1 MAYKCTSIS
10 TEQLKN
16 LLNPEGVSIVHIN
29 ARSLHQNYD
38 DIVTFVSNQR
48 HMIDFILISET
59 WVDQI
64 CASGYSIQR
73 YEMLHC
79 TPDSSSIGKGCA
91 IYIKSNIFQHCKPIT
106 SLCYKQ
112 REFQSLFVYVTLP
125 QQPSFVV
132 AVVYRS
138 PSFPL
143 DIVIPPLENALNMLK
158 KLNRPSFLGGDWNVD
173 LFHYGDRGEVRNFL
187 HCLASY
193 GYVPTISIPTRTSNT
208 PPYTRTLIDNIFCN
222 VPDTILENA
231 TVNAGIADHM
241 TILCTSNILSHTI
254 VVKTEKTKTSFDF
267 RRIEEL
273 KTNVSRK
280 LVDYALIEDPEV
292 AADHLISC
300 IQNEVSMLSTRKN
313 PKKWTPVQPWITPGL
328 LRCIE
333 KRNLLLKVFLKDRTP
348 ENEKKFRK
356 YRNMLKLTIRHSK
369 KQYYAGQFRKHSNN
383 PRLLWSTLPEVT
395 HTGRSV
401 SRLPSQFEVN
411 GELINDRKV
420 IAGEFNKYYSLV
432 GPNLAEA
439 LGPCN
444 VDPLSYLDDV
454 ISPQD
459 AMTFSPVTTTCITRV
474 VNDLN
479 ETGAGIDGLS
489 AKLLK
494 LLIPAICHEVT
505 HLVNLCF
512 SKGIFPRAF
521 KKAQI
526 TPIFK
531 AGARASFC
539 NYRPISVLPVLSK
552 VIETIMNFQLNLFFT
567 ENNILDQCQFGFRS
581 GHSTYMPVAILHDFI
596 TANIA
601 DKNKTAGIYLDLA
614 RAFDTVNSKI
624 LLEKLARY
632 GITGT
637 AHALLKSYLGQRTHL
652 LKFNDTLSEELSTSC
667 GVPQG
672 SILGPLLFLLYIN
685 DISKACDE
693 SRTLLFADDTALL
706 YAAPTLEQLQNKINR
721 SCPKIC
727 TWLHANRLSL
737 SIPKTFYQLY
747 STEKSIELKIPI
759 RNTFLNPRTGGGG
772 VDFNHP
778 LRFFADSEKTAARS
792 AAKFAIA
799 VQPTI

>member
-1 MAYKCTSIS
+1 
-10 TEQLKN
+10 
-16 LLNPEGVSIVHIN
+16 
-29 ARSLHQNYD
+29 
-38 DIVTFVSNQR
+38 
-48 HMIDFILISET
+48 
-59 WVDQI
+59 
-64 CASGYSIQR
+64 
-73 YEMLHC
+73 
-79 TPDSSSIGKGCA
+79 
-91 IYIKSNIFQHCKPIT
+91 
-106 SLCYKQ
+106 
-112 REFQSLFVYVTLP
+112 
-125 QQPSFVV
+125 
-132 AVVYRS
+132 
-138 PSFPL
+138 
-143 DIVIPPLENALNMLK
+143 
-158 KLNRPSFLGGDWNVD
+158 
-173 LFHYGDRGEVRNFL
+173 
-187 HCLASY
+187 
-193 GYVPTISIPTRTSNT
+193 
-208 PPYTRTLIDNIFCN
+208 
-222 VPDTILENA
+222 
-231 TVNAGIADHM
+231 
-241 TILCTSNILSHTI
+241 
-254 VVKTEKTKTSFDF
+254 
-267 RRIEEL
+267 
-273 KTNVSRK
+273 
-280 LVDYALIEDPEV
+280 
-292 AADHLISC
+292 
-300 IQNEVSMLSTRKN
+300 
-313 PKKWTPVQPWITPGL
+313 
-328 LRCIE
+328 
-333 KRNLLLKVFLKDRTP
+333 
-348 ENEKKFRK
+348 
-356 YRNMLKLTIRHSK
+356 
-369 KQYYAGQFRKHSNN
+369 
-383 PRLLWSTLPEVT
+383 
-395 HTGRSV
+395 
-401 SRLPSQFEVN
+401 
-411 GELINDRKV
+411 
-420 IAGEFNKYYSLV
+420 
-432 GPNLAEA
+432 
-439 LGPCN
+439 
-444 VDPLSYLDDV
+444 
-454 ISPQD
+454 
-459 AMTFSPVTTTCITRV
+459 MTFSPVTTTCITRV

-637 AHALLKSYLGQRTHL
+637 AHTLLKSYLSQRTHL

-706 YAAPTLEQLQNKINR
+706 YAAPTMEQLQNKINR
-721 SCPKIC
+721 SFPKIC

-759 RNTFLNPRTGGGG
+759 RNTFLKRAASVKYLGVLIDDDMKFKSHIIKITGTCSRVLGT
-772 VDFNHP
+772 
-778 LRFFADSEKTAARS
+778 LYKSS
-792 AAKFAIA
+792 
-799 VQPTI
+799 